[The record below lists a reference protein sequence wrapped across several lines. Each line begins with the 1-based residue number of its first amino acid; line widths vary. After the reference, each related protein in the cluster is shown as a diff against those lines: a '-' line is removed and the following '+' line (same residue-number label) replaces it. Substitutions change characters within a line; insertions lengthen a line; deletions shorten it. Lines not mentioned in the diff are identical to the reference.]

1 MNYKKILFVFGVI
14 LSIEPLQ
21 AFSGPAILRLVV
33 KASQATKNQYFKG
46 KDAVTAATKKFQ
58 DKFKVNDVQSVRSKE
73 FTSHGQGTDSR
84 VMQAA
89 RTDAELNTTATG
101 CFNFPKTSTTTTN
114 HTVHNHHYG
123 SKGWGESF
131 FGWLQNGGQSRAA
144 ATGVAVG
151 GLSGY
156 GLCATTTKPEE
167 KSTNAGP
174 YMSASPSDPLCVAD
188 GSVLYKE
195 LYLEIV

>member
-114 HTVHNHHYG
+114 HTVHNHNYG
-123 SKGWGESF
+123 SKGWAESF
-131 FGWLQNGGQSRAA
+131 FGWLQKGDQNRPAA
-144 ATGVAVG
+144 AGFVAGGVV
-151 GLSGY
+151 GY
-156 GLCATTTKPEE
+156 GLHSVSTEQREKIIVVQSSPLEE
-167 KSTNAGP
+167 R
-174 YMSASPSDPLCVAD
+174 SALRAVAS
-188 GSVLYKE
+188 GIE
-195 LYLEIV
+195 TA